1 MTMLVWSLLVIAGVG
16 ATAHLYRHMGAAV
29 ASQAS
34 IMSVAALADALL
46 LKQQINPTLSWIVA
60 VGFGCGLGL
69 LHLPILLKTGTSL
82 LLVIT
87 VMGQFVMVELWSA
100 LPGLTGGSGP
110 LLLPGDI
117 SARAAIWLLC
127 LLIISALAYLH
138 FSSGSRARKRFDWAC
153 VQEMNLKAGAFGVP
167 ALRLYVLGF
176 AIYGAM
182 LGAAGVAGARYLG
195 SLSVSTFGL
204 PLALVMLT
212 IVLSGAGRPIFL
224 LWLLS
229 LLYCFIRVF
238 LLRSVYASGNAAI
251 VLEVSFPLLLLLLL
265 LRTRKK
271 SLHTARLQETPPSS
285 PE

>member
-16 ATAHLYRHMGAAV
+16 ATAHLYRHMGAVV

-46 LKQQINPTLSWIVA
+46 LKQGINPALSWIVA
-60 VGFGCGLGL
+60 VGFGCALGL
-69 LHLPILLKTGTSL
+69 IHLPILLKTGTSL

-87 VMGQFVMVELWSA
+87 VLGHFVLVELWYA
-100 LPGLTGGSGP
+100 LPQWTGGSSP
-110 LLLPGDI
+110 LLLPGNTL
-117 SARAAIWLLC
+117 ARGAIVMLC
-127 LLIISALAYLH
+127 VLIIAALAYLH

-167 ALRLYVLGF
+167 ALRLYALGF

-195 SLSVSTFGL
+195 SLGADSFGM
-204 PLALVMLT
+204 PVALAMIT
-212 IVLSGAGRPIFL
+212 IVLAGAGRPVFF

-229 LLYCFIRVF
+229 VLYCLIRVV
-238 LLRSVYASGNAAI
+238 LLRSAYASGNAAFF
-251 VLEVSFPLLLLLLL
+251 LEVSFPLLLLLL

-271 SLHTARLQETPPSS
+271 SLHTARARAAQGSS